1 MKRYWLI
8 SIIILGLCLMVQE
21 SWAQKVYVTDVFRIS
36 FRSGPGIENRILKF
50 LHSGTQVEVL
60 ETGEEWTQVRLL
72 EADGG
77 EAIGW
82 VLNRYLMTR
91 EPWELQTKSLLSE
104 NARLTERVGFLEKEN
119 NELSVRN
126 KRLTGELDKVT
137 TSLNKSEY
145 AYTTLKKGSADYL
158 KIKAAYDN
166 IKNRTDVLSR
176 ENEVLKSAQT
186 NKWFATGAL
195 VLLCGLMIGV
205 VIGRQQK
212 KRRSSLYV

>member
-8 SIIILGLCLMVQE
+8 IIITLGLCLMVQE
-21 SWAQKVYVTDVFRIS
+21 SWAQNVYVTDSFRIS

-60 ETGEEWTQVRLL
+60 ETGEEWTRVRLL
-72 EADGG
+72 EPEGG
-77 EAIGW
+77 ELIGW
-82 VLNRYLMTR
+82 VLSRYLMTR

-104 NARLTERVGFLEKEN
+104 NGQLTEKVGLLEKEN
-119 NELSVRN
+119 NELSSRD
-126 KRLTGELDKVT
+126 KRLASDLDKMT
-137 TSLNKSEY
+137 TSFHKLQY
-145 AYTTLKKGSADYL
+145 DYTTLKKESADYL
-158 KIKAAYDN
+158 KIKAAYDS
-166 IKNRTDVLSR
+166 IKTRTDVLSR

-212 KRRSSLYV
+212 KRRSSLYA

>member
-8 SIIILGLCLMVQE
+8 IIITLGLCLMVQE
-21 SWAQKVYVTDVFRIS
+21 SWAQKAYVTDSFRIS

-50 LHSGTQVEVL
+50 LHSGAQVEVL
-60 ETGEEWTQVRLL
+60 ETGEEWTHVRLL
-72 EADGG
+72 EPEGDDLT
-77 EAIGW
+77 GW
-82 VLNRYLMTR
+82 VLSRYLMTR
-91 EPWELQTKSLLSE
+91 EPWELQTKTVLGE
-104 NARLTERVGFLEKEN
+104 NARLTERVGLLEKEN
-119 NELSVRN
+119 NELSVRD
-126 KRLTGELDKVT
+126 KRLAGELDKVST
-137 TSLNKSEY
+137 AFHKIQY
-145 AYTTLKKGSADYL
+145 DYTKLKKESADYI
-158 KIKAAYDN
+158 KIKAAYDS
-166 IKNRTDVLSR
+166 IKTRTNVLSR